1 MNQDPEP
8 ENRPVELR
16 AFLVK
21 ALIDILALAGMDPPF
36 GRITVEPI
44 GAIERFNY
52 LWLDGAGSHAVEI
65 RCTRSLFSKPQIEAI
80 AAQLE
85 ETHPNAGCTLSL
97 IGTVHPRLEK
107 TTMVGKTVLKK
118 RPFDL
123 PTLLDE
129 AGESVATFRASA
141 GLPSRSPAENLIVAQ
156 ALVTQLGV
164 FCANSL
170 TYDGADFRN
179 LLRQGI
185 LEATAP

>member
-21 ALIDILALAGMDPPF
+21 ALIDLLALAGMDPPF
-36 GRITVEPI
+36 TRITAEPI
-44 GAIERFNY
+44 GASERFNY
-52 LWLDGAGSHAVEI
+52 LWLDGAGSHAGEI

-85 ETHPNAGCTLSL
+85 EAHPNAGCTLSL

-107 TTMVGKTVLKK
+107 TTLVGKTVLKK

-123 PTLLDE
+123 PTLLEE

-156 ALVTQLGV
+156 ALITQLGV

-170 TYDGADFRN
+170 TYYGADFRN
-179 LLRQGI
+179 LLREGI